1 MQIKLELHC
10 EQFPSYFLK
19 NFVRIIS
26 EASCIQLVQK
36 LDYQKSSFKGLNKM
50 TFIVRFA
57 LFRGISI

>member
-1 MQIKLELHC
+1 M
-10 EQFPSYFLK
+10 FLR